1 MIAVMPDEAQLTR
14 SDGGLEPSAEGWFVV
29 NVGDTKWMT
38 HHAFGSGCVFESRE
52 NAPFPELGINIST
65 VSPGQPLCL
74 YHRESAQEDF
84 LVLAGEAT
92 LLVEGEERPLKAW
105 DFFHCPAGTEHVIV
119 GAGDGPCIVLAVGR
133 RPENPDEEEL
143 LYPKSELAAKYGA
156 SAAEE
161 TPSPDKAYAPFAPR
175 PEPRRPDYWAELPWS
190 GTQT

>member
-1 MIAVMPDEAQLTR
+1 VIEEAKLQETE
-14 SDGGLEPSAEGWFVV
+14 SGFEPAGEGWFVV

-38 HHAFGSGCVFESRE
+38 HHVFGSGCTFESRA

-74 YHRESAQEDF
+74 YHKESAQEDF
-84 LVLAGEAT
+84 LLLSGEAV

-119 GAGDGPCIVLAVGR
+119 GAGTGPAIVLAVGKR
-133 RPENPDEEEL
+133 PDEEI

-156 SAAEE
+156 SAEKE
-161 TPSPDKAYAPFAPR
+161 TPNPEEAYAPFAPM
-175 PEPRRPDYWAELPWS
+175 PEPKRPAYWADLPWS